1 MPRWSYET
9 WQLSANITTKI
20 TTSAQTAWGMMRIK
34 RPSNTSVSAETVDP
48 VALCGSTSHPERSH
62 KDLNLNHILP
72 IIIDI
77 NIDIA
82 YGDHHCIDKTPVCF
96 ARMVI
101 NCWWSVMRNWRPR
114 PVCFARTEQW
124 RARGEYPLLPFPPIP
139 WDLTPVEPEIKQ
151 KFKSLLNRQSHGAL
165 CTSPPRYHPIHP
177 IQSIHLILKRL
188 LWREELP
195 QTIWNRI

>member
-1 MPRWSYET
+1 
-9 WQLSANITTKI
+9 
-20 TTSAQTAWGMMRIK
+20 MRIK

-96 ARMVI
+96 ARMVK
-101 NCWWSVMRNWRPR
+101 S
-114 PVCFARTEQW
+114 
-124 RARGEYPLLPFPPIP
+124 RARGEYLRLPVPPIP
-139 WDLTPVEPEIKQ
+139 LDLTPVEPEIKR
-151 KFKSLLNRQSHGAL
+151 KFKSSLNRQSHGAL

-188 LWREELP
+188 
-195 QTIWNRI
+195 